1 MKHIP
6 FLCAAL
12 VAVSLAACSG
22 QNEPTNNESGEA
34 KTVEKILKGR
44 FSVAKDHTVRFA
56 QGNLQYNGGAWQFA
70 EEQFIY
76 YGYQNEQAFGEG
88 NVHDLFFFGQ
98 TGYSKSTMTN
108 MGSSAS
114 IDCSGGYNLSS
125 NKREDIDGTNWDW
138 GVYCSISNGGN
149 HPGLWR
155 TLTAKEWK
163 YLLEERDN
171 AEKLVVPARVA
182 GKRGY
187 LILPDNWSC
196 PGGIAKPDYESS
208 FTVGDNTYCYED
220 WLKLEDAG
228 AVFLPCAGVQNGY
241 STPYYPEFTGYYWTS
256 SVGDVKDD
264 AKATQAIQ
272 FGYEFIAL
280 KWQPIT
286 IKTNVPWHY
295 RCAVRLVQEI
305 D

>member
-1 MKHIP
+1 MKKINF
-6 FLCAAL
+6 FLAAIMAL
-12 VAVSLAACSG
+12 SLAACGG
-22 QNEPTNNESGEA
+22 QNEPSSGETGS

-44 FSVAKDHTVRFA
+44 FSVDKDHSVRFA

-70 EEQFIY
+70 NEQFIY
-76 YGYQNEQAFGEG
+76 YGYINAYSWEEG
-88 NVHDLFFFGQ
+88 TCHDLFAFGQ
-98 TGYSKSTMTN
+98 TGYSDTKLENLSST
-108 MGSSAS
+108 SAS
-114 IDCSGGYNLSS
+114 TYGGYNKSTGQ
-125 NKREDIDGTNWDW
+125 RESIDGTNWDW

-155 TLTAKEWK
+155 TLTAAEWE
-163 YLLEERDN
+163 YLLFERNN
-171 AEKLVVPARVA
+171 AQKLIVPARVA

-196 PGGIAKPDYESS
+196 PMGVEKPDFESS

-228 AVFLPCAGVQNGY
+228 AVFLPCAGVQNTTK
-241 STPYYPEFTGYYWTS
+241 SPHMPEMSGYYWTS
-256 SVGDVKDD
+256 SIGDTEKS
-264 AKATQAIQ
+264 AAATQAIQ
-272 FGYEFIAL
+272 FGAQMNGTQWDTLSIED
-280 KWQPIT
+280 
-286 IKTNVPWHY
+286 NVPFYY